1 MTDLVVFLGPPGA
14 GKGTQALRIAS
25 EFNLAHIS
33 TGDMLREHVKELT
46 DLGKTAK
53 SLLDEGKLVPD
64 DLVIQMLTERLSCED
79 CLGGSILD
87 GFPRTINQANALKL
101 EGIKIDYCVEVNVPD
116 DEIVVRMSGRRVHL
130 SSGRTYHV
138 KFNPPLKAD
147 KDDITGGE
155 LIQRVD
161 DKEEIV
167 RGRLKIYHKQTEP
180 LVKYYRNDAEN
191 PDTGT
196 KFIAINGVGT
206 LEEIKVRIENA
217 LLS

>member
-64 DLVIQMLTERLSCED
+64 DLVIQMLTERLGCED

-87 GFPRTINQANALKL
+87 GFPRTLTQAESL
-101 EGIKIDYCVEVNVPD
+101 EKISNKFPVKKV
-116 DEIVVRMSGRRVHL
+116 IV
-130 SSGRTYHV
+130 
-138 KFNPPLKAD
+138 FEA
-147 KDDITGGE
+147 
-155 LIQRVD
+155 
-161 DKEEIV
+161 DKEELTKRILLRGQVSGRSDDTEDSIRV
-167 RGRLKIYHKQTEP
+167 RLDVYQKDTEP
-180 LVKYYRNDAEN
+180 L
-191 PDTGT
+191 
-196 KFIAINGVGT
+196 INFYEDKGIVSKINAVGDID
-206 LEEIKVRIENA
+206 EIYNLISKQF
-217 LLS
+217 